1 MRTDTPSSWDE
12 RTTLDTFHDYARA
25 TLVAKCAGL
34 TDEAARRAPI
44 PTSPLM
50 TVAGL
55 VSHLRWNEHWWFES
69 MFLGEPD
76 QGPWTDENPD
86 ADFTV
91 ALEAPLAR
99 LVEEYEAQCARVRE
113 KIAGIDLNTLSQGID
128 SSGTK
133 LTLRWV
139 IGHMTEETARH
150 NGHLDII
157 RELLDGTTGS

>member
-91 ALEAPLAR
+91 ALEAPLAQ

-113 KIAGIDLNTLSQGID
+113 KIAGIDLDTLSQGID

>member
-25 TLVAKCAGL
+25 TLVVKCAGL

-113 KIAGIDLNTLSQGID
+113 KIAGIDLDTLSQGID